1 MKTFKQIME
10 AAQIQEEVALLEEMQ
25 AIDEARKEIP
35 HHEIDAALS
44 HADPEHTLKVMNGN
58 HNATKE
64 HLDAAMA
71 HGDHRVRAAAAAHPN
86 ATKEHLDLALSDG
99 ARYVRARA
107 WKNPNAPDHIKS
119 MTSCPAP
126 QARDGKIAKGL
137 NTTHRNP
144 SDYKLKDT
152 QPKTN
157 TTPSPETKQS
167 DIDHEAEAKKYS
179 ELAAHHAAL
188 AKKTAI
194 EAKVNKTT
202 TDIDNSKEGE
212 EAEVTAKKSAEV
224 ATSTEKAPVKD
235 TSSPTTPPKRKSI
248 ARLSDFAKGVAKRDD
263 ADKPHDS
270 TSGSFDKSKTASF
283 KQVDIPPEA
292 KKVHKSK
299 EVEADKVNDR
309 EEKSGAGRA
318 EGDVGSETKKQNF
331 GTDADIS
338 AAPDWLT
345 GVKNT
350 IVSKAKG
357 RVVRGSAQSNKPGKT
372 SDKFKK
378 IDSEIK

>member
-1 MKTFKQIME
+1 MKSFKQFVEQATNILTE
-10 AAQIQEEVALLEEMQ
+10 SVFSEIQKASAVSDHAKMSKILGRSQQASFFSKNGSDWFRHTAENHPDEKVRDLL
-25 AIDEARKEIP
+25 K
-35 HHEIDAALS
+35 
-44 HADPEHTLKVMNGN
+44 N
-58 HNATKE
+58 HP
-64 HLDAAMA
+64 
-71 HGDHRVRAAAAAHPN
+71 AHPDHQGHTDAKDLHQGIRKDKN
-86 ATKEHLDLALSDG
+86 NTRIANRTTLDKPNSDK
-99 ARYVRARA
+99 VE
-107 WKNPNAPDHIKS
+107 
-119 MTSCPAP
+119 
-126 QARDGKIAKGL
+126 AK
-137 NTTHRNP
+137 T
-144 SDYKLKDT
+144 
-152 QPKTN
+152 
-157 TTPSPETKQS
+157 E
-167 DIDHEAEAKKYS
+167 IDHEAAAKKAAEMKAHY
-179 ELAAHHAAL
+179 EALEKQHNDAHHAAL

-235 TSSPTTPPKRKSI
+235 TSSPTTPPKRKSL
-248 ARLSDFAKGVAKRDD
+248 AKLSDFAKGVAKRDD